1 MKKFLV
7 VSNFAC
13 VFFNFLFFFLGVH
26 ICGGGGRPSLSRG
39 PDFLQV
45 IILVLLNR
53 AIVSLSTVTMM
64 INRVDVLILQ
74 LSPNNARVRNV

>member
-1 MKKFLV
+1 MKQFLV
-7 VSNFAC
+7 VSNFFC
-13 VFFNFLFFFLGVH
+13 MRFFSFLFFLGVH
-26 ICGGGGRPSLSRG
+26 ICGGGRPSLSRG

-64 INRVDVLILQ
+64 INRVDV
-74 LSPNNARVRNV
+74 

>member
-1 MKKFLV
+1 MEKFLV
-7 VSNFAC
+7 SNFY
-13 VFFNFLFFFLGVH
+13 VGVH
-26 ICGGGGRPSLSRG
+26 ICGGRPSVSRG

>member
-1 MKKFLV
+1 MKPKLV
-7 VSNFAC
+7 FVSGFRT
-13 VFFNFLFFFLGVH
+13 FFGVH
-26 ICGGGGRPSLSRG
+26 AKCFFQTFFVLFRCSLCGGRPSLSRG

-64 INRVDVLILQ
+64 INRVDV
-74 LSPNNARVRNV
+74 

>member
-1 MKKFLV
+1 MKQFLV
-7 VSNFAC
+7 VSNFFC
-13 VFFNFLFFFLGVH
+13 MRFCSFLFFLGVH
-26 ICGGGGRPSLSRG
+26 ICGGRPPSLSRG

-64 INRVDVLILQ
+64 INRVDV
-74 LSPNNARVRNV
+74 

>member
-1 MKKFLV
+1 L
-7 VSNFAC
+7 
-13 VFFNFLFFFLGVH
+13 FFLGVH
-26 ICGGGGRPSLSRG
+26 ICGGRPSLSRG

-64 INRVDVLILQ
+64 INRLDV
-74 LSPNNARVRNV
+74 

>member
-13 VFFNFLFFFLGVH
+13 VFFNFLFFLGVH
-26 ICGGGGRPSLSRG
+26 ICGGRPSVSRG

>member
-7 VSNFAC
+7 VSNFFLHA
-13 VFFNFLFFFLGVH
+13 FFLIFLFFLGVH
-26 ICGGGGRPSLSRG
+26 ICGGRRPSLSRG

-64 INRVDVLILQ
+64 INRVDV
-74 LSPNNARVRNV
+74 

>member
-13 VFFNFLFFFLGVH
+13 VFFNFLFFLGVH
-26 ICGGGGRPSLSRG
+26 ICGGRPSVSRG

-53 AIVSLSTVTMM
+53 AIVSLLTIVTMM
-64 INRVDVLILQ
+64 INRVDV
-74 LSPNNARVRNV
+74 

>member
-1 MKKFLV
+1 VKKFLV

-13 VFFNFLFFFLGVH
+13 VFFNFVLSLGVH
-26 ICGGGGRPSLSRG
+26 ICGGRPSVSRG

>member
-13 VFFNFLFFFLGVH
+13 VFFNFVLSGVH
-26 ICGGGGRPSLSRG
+26 ICGGRPSLSRG

>member
-1 MKKFLV
+1 MRFFLI
-7 VSNFAC
+7 
-13 VFFNFLFFFLGVH
+13 LFFLGVH
-26 ICGGGGRPSLSRG
+26 ICGGRPSVSRG